1 MWTKG
6 RKAGQKQERI
16 ERWRSARC
24 GQTQEVRVEFQKCSL
39 FTEMLPFL
47 PAEPQQDGQQPLSP
61 GRTAPARAEGL
72 KTDTKPG
79 SPVQF
84 GAGPGGRMTRVPV
97 QTQEQ
102 MR

>member
-24 GQTQEVRVEFQKCSL
+24 GQTQEVRVEFQQCSL
-39 FTEMLPFL
+39 FTETLPFL
-47 PAEPQQDGQQPLSP
+47 PAEPQQDGRQPWLEQSVS
-61 GRTAPARAEGL
+61 EKL

-97 QTQEQ
+97 QCRT
-102 MR
+102 RR